1 VIIPATIESRV
12 EGSDMP
18 TRREFVT
25 NALGGMG
32 LLGLFLRSEKVLAK
46 FSKRIDSIGL
56 QLYTVRK
63 ELESDFESTLR
74 KVAAIGYR
82 KVEFAG
88 YYNHTPSQVRQ
99 ALNNAGLSSPST
111 HLPLQTIAHDLERAI
126 ESAKVIGNRYL
137 VLGYLQPEE
146 RKSLDDYKALADLL
160 NRAGE
165 DCRKAKLQLAY
176 HNHDFEFAST
186 NGQVPYD
193 LLLRSTDRELVKME
207 LDLYWITKARQRPE
221 DYFVQYPGR
230 FELLHIKDMDGTPK
244 RFFTEVGRG
253 IIDFKRIL
261 EQSRLAGVKH
271 YFVEQDEMSGSPFES
286 IKTSYDYLRTM
297 RF

>member
-1 VIIPATIESRV
+1 MSDISLGV
-12 EGSDMP
+12 EGCQMS

-25 NALGGMG
+25 NALGGVG
-32 LLGLFLRSEKVLAK
+32 LLGLFLKSEKVLAK
-46 FSKRIDSIGL
+46 FSRRIDSIGL

-82 KVEFAG
+82 EVEFAG

-99 ALNNAGLSSPST
+99 SLNNAGLSSPST
-111 HLPLQTIAHDLERAI
+111 HLSLQTIAHDLGRAI
-126 ESAKVIGNRYL
+126 DSAKVIGNRYL

-165 DCRKAKLQLAY
+165 HCRKAKLQLAY

-193 LLLRSTDRELVKME
+193 LLLRSTDGELVKLE
-207 LDLYWITKARQRPE
+207 LDVYWITKALQRPE
-221 DYFVQYPGR
+221 DYLAQYPGR
-230 FELLHIKDMDGTPK
+230 FELLHIKDMDGTSK

-286 IKTSYDYLRTM
+286 IKTSYEYVSKM

>member
-1 VIIPATIESRV
+1 MT
-12 EGSDMP
+12 
-18 TRREFVT
+18 TRRKFVT
-25 NALGGMG
+25 SALGGIGM
-32 LLGLFLRSEKVLAK
+32 LGLFLKSESVSAK
-46 FSKRIDSIGL
+46 SNRKIDSIGL

-63 ELESDFESTLR
+63 ELEKDFESTLHQ
-74 KVAAIGYR
+74 VAAIGYR

-88 YYNHTPSQVRQ
+88 YCNLTPSQIKQ
-99 ALNNAGLSSPST
+99 TLNNAGLSSPST
-111 HLPLQTIAHDLERAI
+111 HLSLQTIAHDLGRAI
-126 ESAKVIGNRYL
+126 ESAKVIGHRYL
-137 VLGYLQPEE
+137 ILGYLKPEE
-146 RKSLDDYKALADLL
+146 RKSLDDYKQLADLL

-207 LDLYWITKARQRPE
+207 LDLYWITRAMRQPE
-221 DYFVQYPGR
+221 EYFTQYPGR
-230 FELLHIKDMDGTPK
+230 FELFHIKDMDGTSK

-253 IIDFKRIL
+253 TIDFKRIL
-261 EQSRLAGVKH
+261 AQSGQAGVKH
-271 YFVEQDEMSGSPFES
+271 YFVEQDEISGSPFES
-286 IKTSYDYLRTM
+286 IKTSYEYLRTM

>member
-1 VIIPATIESRV
+1 MA
-12 EGSDMP
+12 

-25 NALGGMG
+25 SALGGIG
-32 LLGLFLRSEKVLAK
+32 LLGLFLKTENVLAE
-46 FSKRIDSIGL
+46 SSRRIDGIGL

-63 ELESDFESTLR
+63 ELEKDFESTLR

-88 YYNHTPSQVRQ
+88 YYNRTPFQVKQ
-99 ALNNAGLSSPST
+99 TLNNAGLSSPST
-111 HLPLQTIAHDLERAI
+111 HLSLKTIAHDRDRAI
-126 ESAKVIGNRYL
+126 ESAKVIGHRYL
-137 VLGYLQPEE
+137 VLGYLEPQE
-146 RKSLDDYKALADLL
+146 RKSLDDYKELADVL

-165 DCRKAKLQLAY
+165 DCRKADLQLAY

-207 LDLYWITKARQRPE
+207 LDLYWIIKAMRQPE
-221 DYFVQYPGR
+221 EYFAQYPGR
-230 FELLHIKDMDGTPK
+230 FELVHVKDMDATPE
-244 RFFTEVGRG
+244 RFFTEVGKG
-253 IIDFKRIL
+253 TIDFKRIL
-261 EQSRLAGVKH
+261 EQSRRAGVKH
-271 YFVEQDEMSGSPFES
+271 YFVEQDEISGSPFES
-286 IKTSYDYLRTM
+286 IKTSYEYVKSI

>member
-1 VIIPATIESRV
+1 MA
-12 EGSDMP
+12 

-25 NALGGMG
+25 SALGSIG
-32 LLGLFLRSEKVLAK
+32 LLRLFLKSEEVPAK
-46 FSKRIDSIGL
+46 SSRRIDNIGL

-63 ELESDFESTLR
+63 ELEKDFESTLR
-74 KVAAIGYR
+74 KVAATGYR

-88 YYNHTPSQVRQ
+88 YYNRTPSQVKLI
-99 ALNNAGLSSPST
+99 LNNAGLSSPST
-111 HLPLQTIAHDLERAI
+111 HLSLQTIAHDLGRAI
-126 ESAKVIGNRYL
+126 ESAKVIGHRYL

-207 LDLYWITKARQRPE
+207 LDLYWITKARRRPE
-221 DYFVQYPGR
+221 DYFTQYPGR
-230 FELLHIKDMDGTPK
+230 FELLHIKDMDRTPK

-253 IIDFKRIL
+253 TIDFPRIL
-261 EQSRLAGVKH
+261 AQSRQAGVKH
-271 YFVEQDEMSGSPFES
+271 YFVEQDEISGSPFES

>member
-1 VIIPATIESRV
+1 MT
-12 EGSDMP
+12 

-25 NALGGMG
+25 EALGGIG
-32 LLGLFLRSEKVLAK
+32 LLGLVLKSEKVLGK
-46 FSKRIDSIGL
+46 SSRRIDSIGL
-56 QLYTVRK
+56 QLYTLRN
-63 ELESDFESTLR
+63 ELAKDFESTLG

-88 YYNHTPSQVRQ
+88 YHNRTPFQVKQ
-99 ALNNAGLSSPST
+99 SLKNAGLTSPST
-111 HLPLQTIAHDLERAI
+111 HLSLQTIAHDLGRAI
-126 ESAKVIGNRYL
+126 ESAKVIGHRYL
-137 VLGYLQPEE
+137 ILGYLQPDE
-146 RKSLDDYKALADLL
+146 RKSLDDYKVLADVL

-165 DCRKAKLQLAY
+165 DCRAAKLQLAY

-207 LDLYWITKARQRPE
+207 LDLYWITKAMRRSE

-230 FELLHIKDMDGTPK
+230 FELLHIKDMDDTPK
-244 RFFTEVGRG
+244 RSFTEVGKG
-253 IIDFKRIL
+253 TIDFKRIL
-261 EQSRLAGVKH
+261 EQSRVAGVKH
-271 YFVEQDEMSGSPFES
+271 HFVEQDEISGSPFES
-286 IKTSYDYLRTM
+286 IKTSYEYLKKM